1 MRKKYIE
8 ILHEKIERV
17 DKEMLRFYKFL
28 GARIFGLSD
37 IIKRLEAR
45 VRAAEET
52 NVNQTRAIANLR
64 KQMQCNL
71 TVGHDFVYQK
81 GTEQEGWVWINVSS
95 GRYTFDNERFL
106 FKCKRCDFEI
116 ELTKA
121 QLTPAQRKALEQLGI
136 IKPEKKKK

>member
-52 NVNQTRAIANLR
+52 NVNQ
-64 KQMQCNL
+64 
-71 TVGHDFVYQK
+71 
-81 GTEQEGWVWINVSS
+81 
-95 GRYTFDNERFL
+95 FL
-106 FKCKRCDFEI
+106 QQTHR
-116 ELTKA
+116 TY
-121 QLTPAQRKALEQLGI
+121 
-136 IKPEKKKK
+136 